1 MPEKW
6 VRVEKGIRYR
16 EHPTRKHGVQAD
28 RYYVLRFTV
37 DGKERQEPLG
47 WRSEGWTLER
57 VRVELAKL
65 REAKR
70 TGQGERTL
78 AERRAKA
85 EAERQEKEAAR
96 LEAER
101 ASMTLGQFWR
111 ERYWPAQEHKAKGSK
126 DAERGLWNNWL
137 APALADKALG
147 QLSAFDIER
156 VKSAMLKAGRAAAS
170 IKYAMAVVGQIWS
183 LAVRDGFA
191 SGPCPGKL
199 VSLPKKDNRRDR
211 YLSAA
216 ESHQLLAELQLR
228 SPNSHDMAIMALDCG
243 LRFGE
248 IAGLTWK
255 DCEIE
260 RGYVTIRD
268 PKGKFNRAAFLTPRA
283 RATLLDR
290 KQRSS
295 GALVFPNRTGERM
308 ERISH
313 VFRQVADDLFNKD
326 TEDSRQRVC
335 FHTLRHTFASWLVE
349 AGTSLFAVKELMGHA
364 DVSMTQRYSHL
375 SPEGLRTAIGV
386 LEQHSRPNGG
396 QEVVGDDVHGR
407 RSISAME

>member
-1 MPEKW
+1 MADKW

-28 RYYVLRFTV
+28 KYFVLRYTV

-47 WRSEGWTLER
+47 WASEGWSLGR
-57 VRVELAKL
+57 ARIELAKL

-85 EAERQEKEAAR
+85 EAERQEQEAAKQ
-96 LEAER
+96 EAER
-101 ASMTLGQFWR
+101 ASMTLGQFWG

-170 IKYAMAVVGQIWS
+170 IKYARAVVGQIWS

-191 SGPCPGKL
+191 FGPCPAKL
-199 VSLPKKDNRRDR
+199 VSLPKKDNRRQR
-211 YLSAA
+211 YLSDE
-216 ESHQLLAELQLR
+216 ESHSLLAELRLR
-228 SPNSHDMAIMALDCG
+228 SPNSHDMAVMALDCG

-255 DCEIE
+255 DCDIE
-260 RGYVTIRD
+260 RGQVLIRD
-268 PKGKFNRAAFLTPRA
+268 PKAGVNRLAFLTPRA
-283 RATLLDR
+283 HAMLLDR
-290 KQRSS
+290 KQHVT
-295 GALVFPNRTGERM
+295 GALVFPSRTGERM
-308 ERISH
+308 DRISH
-313 VFRQVADDLFNKD
+313 VFRQIADELFNKD
-326 TEDSRQRVC
+326 ADDSRQRVC

-349 AGTSLFAVKELMGHA
+349 AGTSLYAVKELMGHA
-364 DVSMTQRYSHL
+364 DFSMTQRYSHL
-375 SPEGLRTAIGV
+375 SPEGLRAAIGV
-386 LEQHSRPNGG
+386 LEQHGLP
-396 QEVVGDDVHGR
+396 QEKKLAEEG
-407 RSISAME
+407 

>member
-1 MPEKW
+1 MADKW

-28 RYYVLRFTV
+28 RYYVLRYTV

-85 EAERQEKEAAR
+85 ESERQEKEAAR

-101 ASMTLGQFWR
+101 ASMTLGQFWE
-111 ERYWPAQEHKAKGSK
+111 ERYWPAQEYKAKGSK

-156 VKSAMLKAGRAAAS
+156 VKSDMLKAGRAAAS

-199 VSLPKKDNRRDR
+199 VSLPKKDNRRQR

-216 ESHQLLAELQLR
+216 ESHQLLAELQFR

-255 DCEIE
+255 DCDIE
-260 RGYVTIRD
+260 RGQVLIRD
-268 PKGKFNRAAFLTPRA
+268 PKAGVNRPAFLTPRA
-283 RATLLDR
+283 HAMLLDR
-290 KQRSS
+290 KQHAT
-295 GALVFPNRTGERM
+295 GGLVFPSRTGERM
-308 ERISH
+308 DRISH
-313 VFRQVADDLFNKD
+313 VFRQIADELFNKD
-326 TEDSRQRVC
+326 ADDSRQRVC

-349 AGTSLFAVKELMGHA
+349 GGTSLYAVKELMGHA
-364 DVSMTQRYSHL
+364 DFSMTQRYSHL
-375 SPEGLRTAIGV
+375 SPEGLRAAIGV

-396 QEVVGDDVHGR
+396 QAVAGDEAHGKQ
-407 RSISAME
+407 SVYALK